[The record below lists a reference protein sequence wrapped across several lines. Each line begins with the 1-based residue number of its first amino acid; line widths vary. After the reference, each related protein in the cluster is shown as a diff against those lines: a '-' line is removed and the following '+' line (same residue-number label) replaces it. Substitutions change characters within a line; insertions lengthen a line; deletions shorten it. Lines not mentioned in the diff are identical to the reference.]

1 MFSHLLE
8 CWQVPQNSCLKD
20 SYSPSL
26 CYYSLFDLYQCSNY
40 AVKYTTDIKKEASKM
55 EVFSNLFNDFTG
67 WLTVGIIVFMLV
79 MMAFL
84 FSMFI
89 SKSKKDD

>member
-1 MFSHLLE
+1 M
-8 CWQVPQNSCLKD
+8 D
-20 SYSPSL
+20 
-26 CYYSLFDLYQCSNY
+26 
-40 AVKYTTDIKKEASKM
+40 
-55 EVFSNLFNDFTG
+55 VFSNLFNDMTG

-89 SKSKKDD
+89 SKSAGHDK